1 MKFKVE
7 LAETSEEVNTYIYEA
22 ESEEAIRMDLHD
34 GNEEGMIEL
43 IETLSENRIITDILS
58 VKPYQEPL

>member
-7 LAETSEEVNTYIYEA
+7 LAETSDEVNTYIYEA